1 MTFRQYLEQKRFAAA
16 TVDSYAVYIETFTGW
31 LNREELAPGACMYSE
46 LLDFIRHLQALGKSK
61 KAIQYLLGI
70 VRHYCNYLILEGQ
83 RDDNPAAGLFIK
95 GIVRQLPAGLLSWE
109 EMEDL
114 YRRYSIQINVN
125 RASKIILGLLV
136 YQGLAAEEITR
147 LEGVHVHLKEGKIFI
162 RAMKRTGER
171 WLPLAAPQLIEL
183 QQYMQANKG
192 KTGPLLTCGKKQGI
206 SPTNINNRMQYM
218 LGQLRQLNP
227 KVINAAQ
234 FRSSVITHWL
244 RGHHLRQVQ
253 YMAGHKYVSST
264 QRYQLTTL
272 DDLKSELQQHHP
284 MS

>member
-1 MTFRQYLEQKRFAAA
+1 MTFTHYLDQKRFTGA
-16 TVDSYAVYIETFTGW
+16 TVNSYTLYLKTFTDW
-31 LNREELAPGACMYSE
+31 LDTEQLAAGEFTYNE
-46 LLDFIRHLQALGKSK
+46 LLDFIRCLFDQGKSK
-61 KAIQYLLGI
+61 RSIHHLLGI
-70 VRHYCNYLILEGQ
+70 VRHYCNYLTIESQ

-95 GIVRQLPAGLLSWE
+95 GIVRQLPASLLPWE
-109 EMEDL
+109 EMEEL
-114 YRRYSIQINVN
+114 YRTYSLQLGVN

-147 LEGVHVHLKEGKIFI
+147 LEAVHIHLKEGKIFI
-162 RAMKRTGER
+162 RAMKRTGAR
-171 WLPLAAPQLIEL
+171 WLPLAAPQVTLLAE
-183 QQYMQANKG
+183 YMQENKG

-244 RGHHLRQVQ
+244 RSHHLRQVQ